1 MIGSLRGTLIEKHP
15 PLLLV
20 DVQGVGYEVHAPM
33 TTFYQLPALGSE
45 VLLHTH
51 FVVRE
56 DAQLLYGFIDK
67 PTRELFRE
75 LIRING
81 LGPKMALAILS
92 ALDLHEL
99 VICVQ
104 RNHLDTLVKVP
115 GIGRKTAERLLV
127 ELRDRVKH
135 WHSEETSDLP
145 LTDTRAAAAKASSA
159 DAAYKIDAESAL
171 LALGYKA
178 PEAEKM
184 IKAVLKEHSV
194 HSSEELIRLALKGM
208 LAR

>member
-1 MIGSLRGTLIEKHP
+1 MIGSLRGTLLEKQP
-15 PLLLV
+15 PLLLIGV
-20 DVQGVGYEVHAPM
+20 HGVGYEIYAPM
-33 TTFYQLPALGSE
+33 TTFYQLPALGSD
-45 VLLHTH
+45 VHLHTH

-92 ALDLHEL
+92 ALTIEEL
-99 VICVQ
+99 VDCVQ
-104 RNHLDTLVKVP
+104 RNHIDTLVKVP

-127 ELRDRVKH
+127 ELRDRITH
-135 WHSEETSDLP
+135 QHGSHNTAA
-145 LTDTRAAAAKASSA
+145 LTDTHTTAAANTAAPSMRE
-159 DAAYKIDAESAL
+159 DAASAL
-171 LALGYKA
+171 LALGYK
-178 PEAEKM
+178 PQEAEKM
-184 IKAVLKEHSV
+184 VQAILKEQTVS
-194 HSSEELIRLALKGM
+194 SSEELIRLALKRM

>member
-1 MIGSLRGTLIEKHP
+1 MIGSLRGTLLEKHP

-33 TTFYQLPALGSE
+33 TTFYQLPALGSDIH
-45 VLLHTH
+45 LHTH

-67 PTRELFRE
+67 STRELFRE

-92 ALDLHEL
+92 ALDASEL
-99 VICVQ
+99 VLCIQ
-104 RNHLDTLVKVP
+104 NNQINTLTKVP

-127 ELRDRVKH
+127 EMRDRISH
-135 WHSEETSDLP
+135 HHSNNNTES
-145 LTDTRAAAAKASSA
+145 LTNTRAAAST
-159 DAAYKIDAESAL
+159 AAPSVREDAESAL
-171 LALGYKA
+171 LALGFK
-178 PEAEKM
+178 PQEAEKM
-184 IKAVLKEHSV
+184 VQAILKSQTV
-194 HSSEELIRLALKGM
+194 DSSEELIRLALKQM

>member
-1 MIGSLRGTLIEKHP
+1 MIGSLRGTLLEKHP

-33 TTFYQLPALGSE
+33 TTFYQLPALGSDIH
-45 VLLHTH
+45 LHTH

-67 PTRELFRE
+67 STRELFRE

-92 ALDLHEL
+92 ALDTGEL
-99 VICVQ
+99 ILCIQ
-104 RNHLDTLVKVP
+104 NNQINTLTKVP

-127 ELRDRVKH
+127 EMRDRITH
-135 WHSEETSDLP
+135 HHGSTNTEALS
-145 LTDTRAAAAKASSA
+145 DTRIAAGKTAPSMRE
-159 DAAYKIDAESAL
+159 DAESAL
-171 LALGYKA
+171 LALGYK
-178 PEAEKM
+178 PQEAEKM
-184 IKAVLKEHSV
+184 VQAVLKEQDV
-194 HSSEELIRLALKGM
+194 GSSEELIRLALKRL

>member
-1 MIGSLRGTLIEKHP
+1 MIGSLRGTLLEIHP

-33 TTFYQLPALGSE
+33 TTFYQLPALGSDIH
-45 VLLHTH
+45 LHTH

-67 PTRELFRE
+67 STRELFRE

-92 ALDLHEL
+92 ALDASEL
-99 VICVQ
+99 VLCIQ
-104 RNHLDTLVKVP
+104 NNQINTLTKVP

-127 ELRDRVKH
+127 EMRDRISH
-135 WHSEETSDLP
+135 HHSNNNTES
-145 LTDTRAAAAKASSA
+145 LTNTRAAAST
-159 DAAYKIDAESAL
+159 AAPSVREDAESAL
-171 LALGYKA
+171 LALGYK
-178 PEAEKM
+178 PQEAEKM
-184 IKAVLKEHSV
+184 VQAILKSQTV
-194 HSSEELIRLALKGM
+194 DSSEELIRLALKQM

>member
-1 MIGSLRGTLIEKHP
+1 MIGSLRGTLLEKHP

-33 TTFYQLPALGSE
+33 TTFYQLPALGSDIH
-45 VLLHTH
+45 LHTH
-51 FVVRE
+51 LVVRE

-67 PTRELFRE
+67 STRELFRE

-92 ALDLHEL
+92 ALDASEL
-99 VICVQ
+99 VLCIQ
-104 RNHLDTLVKVP
+104 NNQINTLTKVP

-127 ELRDRVKH
+127 EMRDRISH
-135 WHSEETSDLP
+135 HHSNNNTES
-145 LTDTRAAAAKASSA
+145 LTDTRTAASTAAPSVRE
-159 DAAYKIDAESAL
+159 DAESAL
-171 LALGYKA
+171 LALGYK
-178 PEAEKM
+178 PQEAEKM
-184 IKAVLKEHSV
+184 VQVILKSQTV
-194 HSSEELIRLALKGM
+194 DSSEELIRLALKQM

>member
-1 MIGSLRGTLIEKHP
+1 MIGSLRGTLLEKHP

-33 TTFYQLPALGSE
+33 TTFYQLPALGSDIH
-45 VLLHTH
+45 LHTH

-67 PTRELFRE
+67 STRELFRE

-92 ALDLHEL
+92 ALDASEL
-99 VICVQ
+99 VLCIQ
-104 RNHLDTLVKVP
+104 NNQINTLTKVP

-127 ELRDRVKH
+127 EMRDRISH
-135 WHSEETSDLP
+135 HHSNNNTES
-145 LTDTRAAAAKASSA
+145 LTNTRAAAST
-159 DAAYKIDAESAL
+159 AAPSVREDAESAL
-171 LALGYKA
+171 LALGYK
-178 PEAEKM
+178 PQEAEKM
-184 IKAVLKEHSV
+184 VQAILKSQTV
-194 HSSEELIRLALKGM
+194 DSSEELIRLALKQM
-208 LAR
+208 LAH

>member
-1 MIGSLRGTLIEKHP
+1 MIGSLRGTLLEKHP

-33 TTFYQLPALGSE
+33 TTFYQLPALGSDIH
-45 VLLHTH
+45 LHTH

-67 PTRELFRE
+67 STRELFRE

-92 ALDLHEL
+92 ALDASEL
-99 VICVQ
+99 VLCIQ
-104 RNHLDTLVKVP
+104 NNQINTLTKVP

-127 ELRDRVKH
+127 TITVTTTPN
-135 WHSEETSDLP
+135 HSP
-145 LTDTRAAAAKASSA
+145 TRARPQAQQHPPCVKMQRVRCWRWATNHRKPRKWCRRYSSRKRWIAARS
-159 DAAYKIDAESAL
+159 
-171 LALGYKA
+171 
-178 PEAEKM
+178 
-184 IKAVLKEHSV
+184 
-194 HSSEELIRLALKGM
+194 
-208 LAR
+208 

>member
-1 MIGSLRGTLIEKHP
+1 MIGSLRGTLLEKHP

-33 TTFYQLPALGSE
+33 TTFYQLPALGSDIH
-45 VLLHTH
+45 LHTH

-67 PTRELFRE
+67 STRELFRE

-92 ALDLHEL
+92 ALDASEL
-99 VICVQ
+99 VLCIQ
-104 RNHLDTLVKVP
+104 NNQINTLTKVP

-127 ELRDRVKH
+127 EMRDRISH
-135 WHSEETSDLP
+135 HHSNNNTES
-145 LTDTRAAAAKASSA
+145 LTNTRAAASTAPRSSCCA
-159 DAAYKIDAESAL
+159 RRNP
-171 LALGYKA
+171 A
-178 PEAEKM
+178 PMLPCRWACAPA
-184 IKAVLKEHSV
+184 IR
-194 HSSEELIRLALKGM
+194 SSTPC
-208 LAR
+208 